1 MAGERIAKEH
11 EDIAEQETELEEYAR
26 RWQAQWRAHRYS
38 PSADQEIR
46 DLIDGINEEFE
57 GIKKDYKQN
66 RKDYTGVMQAMKL
79 LARRARVAQVSVDES
94 HVLNI
99 DGQVIAFRG

>member
-1 MAGERIAKEH
+1 
-11 EDIAEQETELEEYAR
+11 
-26 RWQAQWRAHRYS
+26 
-38 PSADQEIR
+38 
-46 DLIDGINEEFE
+46 
-57 GIKKDYKQN
+57 
-66 RKDYTGVMQAMKL
+66 VMQAMKL